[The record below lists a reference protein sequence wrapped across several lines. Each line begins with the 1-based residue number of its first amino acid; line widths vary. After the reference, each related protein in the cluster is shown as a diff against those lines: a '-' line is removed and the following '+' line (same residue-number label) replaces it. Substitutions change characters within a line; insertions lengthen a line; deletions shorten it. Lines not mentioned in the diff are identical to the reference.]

1 MTRRP
6 TRAIGLLVAAL
17 LITPDS
23 WAAASSALPDTGL
36 GVPASDLTLPVQ
48 DLTLPVQDLTLPM
61 QDLTFS
67 EGSLD
72 GALTDTG
79 RQEFRLAA
87 DVLFAFD
94 KANLTP
100 RATGLIRT
108 VAATLQQRHA
118 TRVTVTGHT
127 DNVGAEAYNLVLSRR
142 RAVAVQVALQAAL
155 GSGAAVSASGLGE
168 AHPIADNA
176 TPTGRAVNRRVE
188 IRIG

>member
-6 TRAIGLLVAAL
+6 TRATGLLVAAL

-118 TRVTVTGHT
+118 TRVTVTGYT
-127 DNVGAEAYNLVLSRR
+127 DNVGGEAYNLVLSRR

-168 AHPIADNA
+168 THPIADNA